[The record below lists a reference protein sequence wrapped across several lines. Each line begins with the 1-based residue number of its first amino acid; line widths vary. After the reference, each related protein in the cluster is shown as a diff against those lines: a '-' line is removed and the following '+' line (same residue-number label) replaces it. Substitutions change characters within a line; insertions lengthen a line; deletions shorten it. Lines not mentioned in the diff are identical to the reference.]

1 MKKSKNVCV
10 AVVSLCLFGTQL
22 FSQEKAQEKKME
34 QLEEIVI
41 SATKFELKKENTG
54 KVIYKISQK
63 DIQRNA
69 GKSVI
74 ELLNNVLGIEIRG
87 VNSNPGEPRS
97 TYIRGG
103 RSRQALVLIDGIP
116 LSDPTGIE
124 QSYDLRL
131 ISLNQIESIEILKGA
146 SSTLY
151 GSGAGTGVI
160 NIILKKA
167 TENRVSGV
175 YEVSLGTNATSKNST
190 SSLNDKNQNI
200 SINGTLDKL
209 KYNAF
214 FNITGNSGFSS
225 AKSTLTIPFEEDTYS
240 SNNGF
245 LKLGYEFNT
254 QLRMDAFL
262 NYDEFDYTFDAGAFN
277 DSDVNLGNQE
287 QFRIGIRPRLKYKK
301 GEVFLNAS
309 INSLDRSFESFNSF
323 SGGTNVFIY
332 KGTSVNLDFVNKYEF
347 TKNFQLITGI
357 NYQKHE
363 NESISDFGNIDP
375 DLANF
380 NVVDPYVSAVY
391 ITDFGLSINAGSRL
405 NIHSNY
411 GNNFVYDTNLAFGIV
426 KNETINLKLISSYST
441 AFIAPSLYQ
450 LYSDYGATNL
460 APETNRT
467 FEFGFDSK
475 LGKQW
480 ALSAVYY
487 NRLEENKVIFL
498 NLPTPPYGMYAN
510 ALETIDVSGIEAD
523 VTFTISEE
531 LITTVGYA
539 FVDKTSDID
548 YIPKNKLTAS
558 FVVNPIKNLAISTM
572 FKNVGKR
579 SFFDAFGSFG
589 EAGKDVILP
598 SYSLLDMNI
607 NYKVLESKVLFFGSI
622 TNLLNEEYEETIGFN
637 TRGRNFKMGIR
648 IQF

>member
-167 TENRVSGV
+167 SENNVSGV

-262 NYDEFDYTFDAGAFN
+262 NYDEFDYTFDAGAYN

-579 SFFDAFGSFG
+579 SLFDAFGSFG

-598 SYSLLDMNI
+598 SYSLLDMNV
-607 NYKVLESKVLFFGSI
+607 NYKVLEGKVLFFGSI

>member
-1 MKKSKNVCV
+1 MNKQCVIIGALALCLLSTDVLSQEKKSK
-10 AVVSLCLFGTQL
+10 
-22 FSQEKAQEKKME
+22 EKTEN
-34 QLEEIVI
+34 LEEIVI

-74 ELLNNVLGIEIRG
+74 ELLNNVLGVEIRG

-103 RSRQALVLIDGIP
+103 RSRQALVLIDGVP

-131 ISLNQIESIEILKGA
+131 LSLNQIESIEVLKGA

-167 TENRVSGV
+167 SENTVSGV
-175 YEVSLGTNATSKNST
+175 YEVSLGTNSTSKNST

-200 SINGTLDKL
+200 SINGTLDKF

-214 FNITGNSGFSS
+214 FNITGTSGFSS

-254 QLRMDAFL
+254 QFRIETFL
-262 NYDEFDYTFDAGAFN
+262 NFDAFDYTFDAGAFN
-277 DSDVNLGNQE
+277 DSEINLGNQE

-323 SGGTNVFIY
+323 SGGTNVFVY
-332 KGTSVNLDFVNKYEF
+332 KGTSVNLDLVNKYEF

-391 ITDFGLSINAGSRL
+391 ITDFGLSINAGGRL

-426 KNETINLKLISSYST
+426 KKEEINLKLISSYST

-450 LYSDYGATNL
+450 LFSDYGSTNL

-467 FEFGFDSK
+467 FEFGFESK
-475 LGKQW
+475 LGQQW
-480 ALSAVYY
+480 GLSAVYY
-487 NRLEENKVIFL
+487 NRVEENKVIFL
-498 NLPTPPYGMYAN
+498 NLPTPPYGIYAN

-523 VTFTISEE
+523 VTFTISRE
-531 LITTVGYA
+531 LTTTVGYA

-558 FVVNPIKNLAISTM
+558 FVANPIKNLAISTM
-572 FKNVGKR
+572 FKNVGER
-579 SFFDAFGSFG
+579 SLFDAFGSFG

-598 SYSLLDMNI
+598 SYSLLDMNV
-607 NYKVLESKVLFFGSI
+607 NYKVLEGKVLLFGSI
-622 TNLLNEEYEETIGFN
+622 TNLLNEDYEETIGFN

>member
-167 TENRVSGV
+167 SENNVSGV

-190 SSLNDKNQNI
+190 SNLNDKNQNI

-214 FNITGNSGFSS
+214 FNITGKSGFSS

-262 NYDEFDYTFDAGAFN
+262 NYDEFDYTFDAGAYN

-498 NLPTPPYGMYAN
+498 NLPTPPYGMYSN

>member
-1 MKKSKNVCV
+1 MNKQCV
-10 AVVSLCLFGTQL
+10 IIGALALCLLSTNIL
-22 FSQEKAQEKKME
+22 SQEKTTQEKKVE

-74 ELLNNVLGIEIRG
+74 ELLSNVLGVEIRG

-103 RSRQALVLIDGIP
+103 RSRQALVLIDGVP

-131 ISLNQIESIEILKGA
+131 LSLNQIESIEVLKGA

-167 TENRVSGV
+167 SENTVSGV
-175 YEVSLGTNATSKNST
+175 YEVSLGTNSTSKNST

-200 SINGTLDKL
+200 SINGTLDKF

-214 FNITGNSGFSS
+214 FNITGTSGFSS
-225 AKSTLTIPFEEDTYS
+225 AKSTLTIPFEEDTYT

-254 QLRMDAFL
+254 QFRIETFL
-262 NYDEFDYTFDAGAFN
+262 NFDTFDYTFDAGAFN
-277 DSDVNLGNQE
+277 DSDINLGNQE
-287 QFRIGIRPRLKYKK
+287 QFRIGIRPQLKYKK

-323 SGGTNVFIY
+323 SGGTNVFVY
-332 KGTSVNLDFVNKYEF
+332 KGTSVNLDLVNKYEF

-391 ITDFGLSINAGSRL
+391 ITDFGLSINAGGRL

-426 KNETINLKLISSYST
+426 KKEEINLKLISSYST

-450 LYSDYGATNL
+450 LFSDYGSTNL

-467 FEFGFDSK
+467 FEFGFESK
-475 LGKQW
+475 LGQQW
-480 ALSAVYY
+480 GLSAVYY
-487 NRLEENKVIFL
+487 NRVEENKVIFL
-498 NLPTPPYGMYAN
+498 NLPTPPYGIYAN

-523 VTFTISEE
+523 VTFTISKE
-531 LITTVGYA
+531 LTTTVGYA

-558 FVVNPIKNLAISTM
+558 FVANPIKNLAISTM
-572 FKNVGKR
+572 FKNVGER
-579 SFFDAFGSFG
+579 SLFDAFGSFG

-598 SYSLLDMNI
+598 SYSLLDMNV
-607 NYKVLESKVLFFGSI
+607 NYKVLEGKVLLFGSI
-622 TNLLNEEYEETIGFN
+622 TNLLNEDYEETIGFN

>member
-1 MKKSKNVCV
+1 MNKQCV
-10 AVVSLCLFGTQL
+10 IIGAVALCLLRTNI
-22 FSQEKAQEKKME
+22 FSQEKKTQEKKAE

-74 ELLNNVLGIEIRG
+74 ELLNNVLGVEIRG

-103 RSRQALVLIDGIP
+103 RSRQALVLIDGVP

-124 QSYDLRL
+124 QSFDLRL
-131 ISLNQIESIEILKGA
+131 LSLNQIESIEVLKGA

-167 TENRVSGV
+167 SKNTVSGV
-175 YEVSLGTNATSKNST
+175 YEVSLGTNSTSKNST

-200 SINGTLDKL
+200 SINGTLDKF

-214 FNITGNSGFSS
+214 FNITGTSGFSS
-225 AKSTLTIPFEEDTYS
+225 AKSTLTIPFEEDTYT

-254 QLRMDAFL
+254 RFRIETFL
-262 NYDEFDYTFDAGAFN
+262 NFDAFDYTFDAGAFN
-277 DSDVNLGNQE
+277 DSDINLGNQE
-287 QFRIGIRPRLKYKK
+287 QFRIGIRPQLKYKK

-309 INSLDRSFESFNSF
+309 INSSDRSFESFNSF
-323 SGGTNVFIY
+323 SGGTNVFVY
-332 KGTSVNLDFVNKYEF
+332 KGTSVNLDLVNKYEF

-375 DLANF
+375 GLANF

-391 ITDFGLSINAGSRL
+391 ITDFGLSINAGGRL

-450 LYSDYGATNL
+450 LFSDYGSTNL

-467 FEFGFDSK
+467 FEFGFESK
-475 LGKQW
+475 LGQQW
-480 ALSAVYY
+480 GLSAVYY
-487 NRLEENKVIFL
+487 NRVEENKVIFL
-498 NLPTPPYGMYAN
+498 NLPTPPYGIYAN

-523 VTFTISEE
+523 VTFTISKE
-531 LITTVGYA
+531 LTTTVGYA

-558 FVVNPIKNLAISTM
+558 FVANLVKN
-572 FKNVGKR
+572 
-579 SFFDAFGSFG
+579 
-589 EAGKDVILP
+589 
-598 SYSLLDMNI
+598 
-607 NYKVLESKVLFFGSI
+607 
-622 TNLLNEEYEETIGFN
+622 
-637 TRGRNFKMGIR
+637 
-648 IQF
+648 

>member
-1 MKKSKNVCV
+1 MIKQCVIIGAVALCLLSTDVLSQEKKSK
-10 AVVSLCLFGTQL
+10 
-22 FSQEKAQEKKME
+22 EKTEN
-34 QLEEIVI
+34 LEEIVI

-74 ELLNNVLGIEIRG
+74 ELLNNVLGVEIRG

-103 RSRQALVLIDGIP
+103 RSRQALVLIDGVP

-131 ISLNQIESIEILKGA
+131 LSLNQIESIEVLKGA

-167 TENRVSGV
+167 SENTVSGV
-175 YEVSLGTNATSKNST
+175 YEVSLGTNSTSKNST

-200 SINGTLDKL
+200 SINGALDKF

-214 FNITGNSGFSS
+214 FNITGTSGFSS

-254 QLRMDAFL
+254 QFRIETFL
-262 NYDEFDYTFDAGAFN
+262 NFDAFDYTFDAGAFN
-277 DSDVNLGNQE
+277 DSDINLGNQE
-287 QFRIGIRPRLKYKK
+287 QFRIGIRPQLKYKK

-323 SGGTNVFIY
+323 SGGTNVFVY
-332 KGTSVNLDFVNKYEF
+332 KGTSVILDLVNKYEF

-391 ITDFGLSINAGSRL
+391 ITDFGLSINAGGRL

-426 KNETINLKLISSYST
+426 KKETINLKLISSYST

-450 LYSDYGATNL
+450 LFSDYGFTNL

-467 FEFGFDSK
+467 FEFGFESK
-475 LGKQW
+475 LGQQW
-480 ALSAVYY
+480 GLSAVYY
-487 NRLEENKVIFL
+487 NRVEENKVIFL
-498 NLPTPPYGMYAN
+498 NLPTPPYGIYAN

-523 VTFTISEE
+523 VTFTISKE
-531 LITTVGYA
+531 LTTTVGYA

-558 FVVNPIKNLAISTM
+558 FVANPIKNLAISTM
-572 FKNVGKR
+572 FKNVGER
-579 SFFDAFGSFG
+579 SLFDAFGSFG

-598 SYSLLDMNI
+598 SYSLLDMNV
-607 NYKVLESKVLFFGSI
+607 NYKVLEGKVLLFGSI
-622 TNLLNEEYEETIGFN
+622 TNLLNEDYEETIGFN

>member
-1 MKKSKNVCV
+1 MNKQCV
-10 AVVSLCLFGTQL
+10 IIGALALCLLSTNIL
-22 FSQEKAQEKKME
+22 SQEKTTQEKKVE

-74 ELLNNVLGIEIRG
+74 ELLSNVLGVEIRG

-103 RSRQALVLIDGIP
+103 RSRQALVLIDGVP

-131 ISLNQIESIEILKGA
+131 LSLNQIESIEVLKGA

-167 TENRVSGV
+167 SENTVSGV
-175 YEVSLGTNATSKNST
+175 YEVSLGTNSTSKNST

-200 SINGTLDKL
+200 SINGTLDKF

-214 FNITGNSGFSS
+214 FNITGTSGFSS
-225 AKSTLTIPFEEDTYS
+225 AKSTLTIPFEEDTYT

-245 LKLGYEFNT
+245 LKLGYELNT
-254 QLRMDAFL
+254 QFRIETFL
-262 NYDEFDYTFDAGAFN
+262 NFDAFDYTFDAGAFN
-277 DSDVNLGNQE
+277 DSDINLGNQE
-287 QFRIGIRPRLKYKK
+287 QFRIGIRPQLKYKK

-323 SGGTNVFIY
+323 SGGTNVFVY
-332 KGTSVNLDFVNKYEF
+332 KGTSVNLDLVNKYEF

-391 ITDFGLSINAGSRL
+391 ITDFGLSINAGGRL

-426 KNETINLKLISSYST
+426 NNETINLKLISSYST

-450 LYSDYGATNL
+450 LFSDYGSTNL

-467 FEFGFDSK
+467 FEFGFESK
-475 LGKQW
+475 LGQQW
-480 ALSAVYY
+480 GLSAVYY
-487 NRLEENKVIFL
+487 NRVEENKVIFL
-498 NLPTPPYGMYAN
+498 NLPTPPYGIYAN

-523 VTFTISEE
+523 VTFTISKE
-531 LITTVGYA
+531 LTTTVGYA

-558 FVVNPIKNLAISTM
+558 FVANPIKNLAISTM
-572 FKNVGKR
+572 FKNVGER
-579 SFFDAFGSFG
+579 SLFDAFGSFG

-598 SYSLLDMNI
+598 SYSLLDMNV
-607 NYKVLESKVLFFGSI
+607 NYKVLEGKVLLFGSI
-622 TNLLNEEYEETIGFN
+622 TNLLNEDYEETIGFN

>member
-167 TENRVSGV
+167 SENNVSGV

-572 FKNVGKR
+572 FKNVGER
-579 SFFDAFGSFG
+579 SLFDAFGSFG

-598 SYSLLDMNI
+598 SYSLLDMNV
-607 NYKVLESKVLFFGSI
+607 NYKVLEGKVLFFGSI

>member
-1 MKKSKNVCV
+1 MKKSKNVCI

-22 FSQEKAQEKKME
+22 FSQEKTQEKKME

-74 ELLNNVLGIEIRG
+74 ELLNNVLGVEIRG
-87 VNSNPGEPRS
+87 ANSNPGEPRS

-103 RSRQALVLIDGIP
+103 RSRQALVLIDGVP

-131 ISLNQIESIEILKGA
+131 LSLNQIESIEVLKGA

-167 TENRVSGV
+167 SENTVSGV
-175 YEVSLGTNATSKNST
+175 YEVSLGTNSTSKNST
-190 SSLNDKNQNI
+190 SSINDKNQNI
-200 SINGTLDKL
+200 SINGTLDKF

-254 QLRMDAFL
+254 QFRIDAFL
-262 NYDEFDYTFDAGAFN
+262 NYDAFDYTFDAGAFN
-277 DSDVNLGNQE
+277 DSDINLGNQE
-287 QFRIGIRPRLKYKK
+287 QFRIGIKPQLKYKK
-301 GEVFLNAS
+301 GELFLNAS

-323 SGGTNVFIY
+323 SGGTNVFVY
-332 KGTSVNLDFVNKYEF
+332 KGTSVNLDLVNKYEF

-391 ITDFGLSINAGSRL
+391 ITDFGLSINAGGRL

-426 KNETINLKLISSYST
+426 KNETINLKLISSYGT

-450 LYSDYGATNL
+450 LFSDYGATNL
-460 APETNRT
+460 APETNKT

-487 NRLEENKVIFL
+487 NRVEENKVIFL
-498 NLPTPPYGMYAN
+498 NLPTPPYGIYEN

-523 VTFTISEE
+523 VTFTISKE
-531 LITTVGYA
+531 LTTRVGYA

-558 FVVNPIKNLAISTM
+558 LVANPIKNLAISTM
-572 FKNVGKR
+572 FKNVGER
-579 SFFDAFGSFG
+579 SLFDAFGSFG

-598 SYSLLDMNI
+598 SYSVLDMNV
-607 NYKVLESKVLFFGSI
+607 NYKVLEGKVLFFGSI
-622 TNLLNEEYEETIGFN
+622 SNILNEDYEETIGFN

>member
-1 MKKSKNVCV
+1 MNKQCV
-10 AVVSLCLFGTQL
+10 IIGALALCLLSTNVL
-22 FSQEKAQEKKME
+22 SQEKTTQEKKVE

-74 ELLNNVLGIEIRG
+74 ELLNNVLGVEIRG

-103 RSRQALVLIDGIP
+103 RSRQALVLIDGVP

-131 ISLNQIESIEILKGA
+131 LSLNQIESIEVLKGA

-167 TENRVSGV
+167 SENTVSGV
-175 YEVSLGTNATSKNST
+175 YEVSLGTNSTSKNST

-200 SINGTLDKL
+200 SINGTLDKF

-214 FNITGNSGFSS
+214 FNITGTSGFSS

-254 QLRMDAFL
+254 QFRIETFL
-262 NYDEFDYTFDAGAFN
+262 NFDAFDYTFDAGAFN
-277 DSDVNLGNQE
+277 DSEINLGNQE
-287 QFRIGIRPRLKYKK
+287 QFRIGIRPQLKYKK

-323 SGGTNVFIY
+323 SGGTNVFVY
-332 KGTSVNLDFVNKYEF
+332 KGTSVNLDLVNKYEF

-380 NVVDPYVSAVY
+380 NVLDPYVSAVY
-391 ITDFGLSINAGSRL
+391 VTDFGLSINAGGRL

-450 LYSDYGATNL
+450 LFSDYGSTNL

-467 FEFGFDSK
+467 FEFGFESK
-475 LGKQW
+475 LGQQW
-480 ALSAVYY
+480 GLSAVYY
-487 NRLEENKVIFL
+487 NRVEENKVIFL
-498 NLPTPPYGMYAN
+498 NLPTPPYGIYAN

-523 VTFTISEE
+523 VTFTISKE
-531 LITTVGYA
+531 LTTTVGYA

-558 FVVNPIKNLAISTM
+558 FVANPIKNLAISTM
-572 FKNVGKR
+572 FKNVGER
-579 SFFDAFGSFG
+579 SLFDAFGSFG

-598 SYSLLDMNI
+598 SYSVLDMNV
-607 NYKVLESKVLFFGSI
+607 NYKVLEGKVLFFGSI
-622 TNLLNEEYEETIGFN
+622 TNLLNEDYEETIGFN

>member
-1 MKKSKNVCV
+1 MNKQCV
-10 AVVSLCLFGTQL
+10 IIGALALCLLSTNVL
-22 FSQEKAQEKKME
+22 SQEKTTQEKKVE

-74 ELLNNVLGIEIRG
+74 ELLSNVLGVEIRG

-103 RSRQALVLIDGIP
+103 RSRQALVLIDGVP

-131 ISLNQIESIEILKGA
+131 LSLNQIESIEVLKGA

-167 TENRVSGV
+167 SENTVSGV
-175 YEVSLGTNATSKNST
+175 YEVSLGTNSTSKNST

-200 SINGTLDKL
+200 SINGTLDKF

-214 FNITGNSGFSS
+214 FNITGTSGFSS

-254 QLRMDAFL
+254 QFRIETFL
-262 NYDEFDYTFDAGAFN
+262 NFDTFDYTFDAGAFN

-287 QFRIGIRPRLKYKK
+287 QFRIGIRPQLKYKK

-323 SGGTNVFIY
+323 SGGTNVFVY
-332 KGTSVNLDFVNKYEF
+332 KGTSVNLDLVNKYEF

-391 ITDFGLSINAGSRL
+391 ITDFGLSINAGGRL

-426 KNETINLKLISSYST
+426 KKEEINLKLISSYST

-450 LYSDYGATNL
+450 LFSDYGSTNL

-467 FEFGFDSK
+467 FEFGFESK
-475 LGKQW
+475 LGQQW
-480 ALSAVYY
+480 GLSAVYY
-487 NRLEENKVIFL
+487 NRVEENKVIFL
-498 NLPTPPYGMYAN
+498 NLPTPPYGIYAN

-523 VTFTISEE
+523 VTFTISKE
-531 LITTVGYA
+531 LTTTVGYA

-558 FVVNPIKNLAISTM
+558 FVANPIKNLAISTM
-572 FKNVGKR
+572 FKNVGER
-579 SFFDAFGSFG
+579 SLFDAFGSFG

-598 SYSLLDMNI
+598 SYSLLDMNV
-607 NYKVLESKVLFFGSI
+607 NYKVLEGKVLLFGSI
-622 TNLLNEEYEETIGFN
+622 TNLLNEDYEETIGFN

>member
-1 MKKSKNVCV
+1 MLPNLDVCV

-167 TENRVSGV
+167 SENNVSGV

-254 QLRMDAFL
+254 QFRMDAFL
-262 NYDEFDYTFDAGAFN
+262 NYDAFDYTFDAGAFN

-558 FVVNPIKNLAISTM
+558 FEVNPIKNLAISTM

-579 SFFDAFGSFG
+579 SLFDAYGSFG

-598 SYSLLDMNI
+598 SYSLLDMNV
-607 NYKVLESKVLFFGSI
+607 NYKVLEGKVLFFGSI

>member
-103 RSRQALVLIDGIP
+103 RSRQALVLVDGIP

-167 TENRVSGV
+167 SENTVSGV

-579 SFFDAFGSFG
+579 SLFDAFGSFG

-598 SYSLLDMNI
+598 SYSLLDMNV
-607 NYKVLESKVLFFGSI
+607 NYKVLEGKVLFFGSI

>member
-87 VNSNPGEPRS
+87 VNYNPGEPRS

-167 TENRVSGV
+167 SENNVSGV

-579 SFFDAFGSFG
+579 SLFDAFGSFG

-598 SYSLLDMNI
+598 SYSLLDMNV
-607 NYKVLESKVLFFGSI
+607 NYKVLEGKVLFFGSI

>member
-1 MKKSKNVCV
+1 MNKQCV
-10 AVVSLCLFGTQL
+10 IIGALALCLLSTNVL
-22 FSQEKAQEKKME
+22 SQEKTTQEKKVE

-74 ELLNNVLGIEIRG
+74 ELLSNVLGVEIRG

-103 RSRQALVLIDGIP
+103 RSRQALVLIDGVP

-131 ISLNQIESIEILKGA
+131 LSLNQIESIEVLKGA

-167 TENRVSGV
+167 SENTVSGV
-175 YEVSLGTNATSKNST
+175 YEVSLGTNSTSKNST

-200 SINGTLDKL
+200 SINGTLDKF
-209 KYNAF
+209 KYNTF
-214 FNITGNSGFSS
+214 FNITGTSGFSS
-225 AKSTLTIPFEEDTYS
+225 AKSTLTIPFEEDTYT

-254 QLRMDAFL
+254 QFRIETFL
-262 NYDEFDYTFDAGAFN
+262 NFDTFDYTFDAGAFN
-277 DSDVNLGNQE
+277 DSDINLGNQE
-287 QFRIGIRPRLKYKK
+287 QFRIGIRPQLKYKK

-323 SGGTNVFIY
+323 SGGTNVFVY
-332 KGTSVNLDFVNKYEF
+332 KGTSVNLDLVNKYEF

-357 NYQKHE
+357 NYQKYE

-391 ITDFGLSINAGSRL
+391 ITDFGLSINAGGRL

-426 KNETINLKLISSYST
+426 KKEEINLKLISSYST

-450 LYSDYGATNL
+450 LFSDYGSTNL

-467 FEFGFDSK
+467 FEFGFESK
-475 LGKQW
+475 LGQQW
-480 ALSAVYY
+480 GLSAVYY
-487 NRLEENKVIFL
+487 NRVEENKVIFL
-498 NLPTPPYGMYAN
+498 NLPTPPYGIYAN

-523 VTFTISEE
+523 VTFTISKE
-531 LITTVGYA
+531 LTTTVGYA

-558 FVVNPIKNLAISTM
+558 FVANPIKNLAISTM
-572 FKNVGKR
+572 FKNVGER
-579 SFFDAFGSFG
+579 SLFDAFGSFG

-598 SYSLLDMNI
+598 SYSLLDMNV
-607 NYKVLESKVLFFGSI
+607 NYKVLEGKVLLFGSI
-622 TNLLNEEYEETIGFN
+622 TNLLNEDYEETIGFN

>member
-167 TENRVSGV
+167 SENNVSGV

-262 NYDEFDYTFDAGAFN
+262 NYDEFDYTFDAGAYN

-301 GEVFLNAS
+301 GEVFLNVS

-558 FVVNPIKNLAISTM
+558 FEVNPIKNLAISTM

-579 SFFDAFGSFG
+579 SLFDAYGSFG
-589 EAGKDVILP
+589 EAGKDVVLP
-598 SYSLLDMNI
+598 SYSLLDMNV
-607 NYKVLESKVLFFGSI
+607 NYKVLEGKVLFFGSI

>member
-1 MKKSKNVCV
+1 MKNSKNVCV

-167 TENRVSGV
+167 SENNVSGV

-579 SFFDAFGSFG
+579 SLFDAFGSFG

-598 SYSLLDMNI
+598 SYSLLDMNV
-607 NYKVLESKVLFFGSI
+607 NYKVLEGKVLFFGSI

>member
-167 TENRVSGV
+167 SENNVSGV

-363 NESISDFGNIDP
+363 NESISDFGNIDL

-579 SFFDAFGSFG
+579 SLFDAFGSFG

-598 SYSLLDMNI
+598 SYSLLDMNV
-607 NYKVLESKVLFFGSI
+607 NYKVLEGKVLFFGSI

>member
-167 TENRVSGV
+167 SENNVSGV

-579 SFFDAFGSFG
+579 SLFDAFGSFG

-598 SYSLLDMNI
+598 SYSLLDMNV
-607 NYKVLESKVLFFGSI
+607 NYKVLEGKVLFFGSI

>member
-167 TENRVSGV
+167 SENSVSGV

-190 SSLNDKNQNI
+190 SNLNDKNQNI

-214 FNITGNSGFSS
+214 FNITGKSGFSS

-262 NYDEFDYTFDAGAFN
+262 NYDEFDYTFDAGAYN

-391 ITDFGLSINAGSRL
+391 ISDFGLSINTGGRL
-405 NIHSNY
+405 NINSNY

-450 LYSDYGATNL
+450 LFSDYGATNL

-498 NLPTPPYGMYAN
+498 NLPTPPYGMYSN

-579 SFFDAFGSFG
+579 SLFDSFGSFG

-598 SYSLLDMNI
+598 SYSLLDMNV
-607 NYKVLESKVLFFGSI
+607 NYKVLEGKVLFFGSI

>member
-167 TENRVSGV
+167 SENNVSGV

-391 ITDFGLSINAGSRL
+391 ITDFGLSINTGSRL

-487 NRLEENKVIFL
+487 NRLEENKVIFQ

-579 SFFDAFGSFG
+579 SLFDAFGSFG

-598 SYSLLDMNI
+598 SYSLLDMNV
-607 NYKVLESKVLFFGSI
+607 NYKVLEGKVLFFGSI

>member
-1 MKKSKNVCV
+1 MNKQCV
-10 AVVSLCLFGTQL
+10 IIGALALCLLSTNVL
-22 FSQEKAQEKKME
+22 SQEKTTQEKKAE

-74 ELLNNVLGIEIRG
+74 ELLSNVLGVEIRG

-103 RSRQALVLIDGIP
+103 RSRQALVLIDGVP

-131 ISLNQIESIEILKGA
+131 LSLNQIESIEVLKGA

-167 TENRVSGV
+167 SENTVSGV
-175 YEVSLGTNATSKNST
+175 YEVSLGTNSTSKNST

-200 SINGTLDKL
+200 SINGTLDKF

-214 FNITGNSGFSS
+214 FNITGTSGFSS

-254 QLRMDAFL
+254 QFRIETFL
-262 NYDEFDYTFDAGAFN
+262 NFDAFDYTFDAGAFN
-277 DSDVNLGNQE
+277 DSDINLGNQE
-287 QFRIGIRPRLKYKK
+287 QFRIGIRPQLKYKK

-323 SGGTNVFIY
+323 SGGTNVFVY
-332 KGTSVNLDFVNKYEF
+332 KGTSVNLDLVNKYEF

-357 NYQKHE
+357 NYQKYE

-391 ITDFGLSINAGSRL
+391 ITDFGLSINAGGRL

-426 KNETINLKLISSYST
+426 KKEEINLKLISSYST

-450 LYSDYGATNL
+450 LFSDYGSTNL

-467 FEFGFDSK
+467 FEFGFESK
-475 LGKQW
+475 LGQQW
-480 ALSAVYY
+480 GLSAVYY
-487 NRLEENKVIFL
+487 NRVEENKVIFL
-498 NLPTPPYGMYAN
+498 NLPTPPYGIYAN

-523 VTFTISEE
+523 VTFTISKE
-531 LITTVGYA
+531 LTTTVGYA

-558 FVVNPIKNLAISTM
+558 FVANPIKNLAISTM
-572 FKNVGKR
+572 FKNVGER
-579 SFFDAFGSFG
+579 SLFDAFGSFG

-598 SYSLLDMNI
+598 SYSLLDMNV
-607 NYKVLESKVLFFGSI
+607 NYKVLEGKVLLFGSI
-622 TNLLNEEYEETIGFN
+622 TNLLNEDYEETIGFN

>member
-1 MKKSKNVCV
+1 MNKQCV
-10 AVVSLCLFGTQL
+10 IIGALALCLSSTNIL
-22 FSQEKAQEKKME
+22 SQEKTTQEKKAE

-74 ELLNNVLGIEIRG
+74 ELLSNVLGVEIRG

-103 RSRQALVLIDGIP
+103 RSRQALVLIDGVP

-131 ISLNQIESIEILKGA
+131 LSLNQIESIEVLKGA

-167 TENRVSGV
+167 SENTVSGV
-175 YEVSLGTNATSKNST
+175 YEVSLGTNSTSKNST

-200 SINGTLDKL
+200 SINGTLDKF

-214 FNITGNSGFSS
+214 FNITGTSGFSS

-254 QLRMDAFL
+254 QFRIETFL
-262 NYDEFDYTFDAGAFN
+262 NFDAFDYTFDAGAFN
-277 DSDVNLGNQE
+277 DSEINLGNQE
-287 QFRIGIRPRLKYKK
+287 QFRIGIRPQLKYKK

-323 SGGTNVFIY
+323 SGGTNVFVY
-332 KGTSVNLDFVNKYEF
+332 KGTSVNLDLVNKYEF

-380 NVVDPYVSAVY
+380 NVLDPYVSAVY
-391 ITDFGLSINAGSRL
+391 ITDFGLSINAGGRL

-450 LYSDYGATNL
+450 LFSDYGSTNL

-467 FEFGFDSK
+467 FEFGFESK
-475 LGKQW
+475 LGQQW
-480 ALSAVYY
+480 GLSAVYY
-487 NRLEENKVIFL
+487 NRVEENKVIFL
-498 NLPTPPYGMYAN
+498 NLPTPPYGIYAN

-523 VTFTISEE
+523 VTFTISKE
-531 LITTVGYA
+531 LTTTVGYA

-558 FVVNPIKNLAISTM
+558 FVANPIKNLAISTM
-572 FKNVGKR
+572 FKNVGER
-579 SFFDAFGSFG
+579 SLFDAFGSFG

-598 SYSLLDMNI
+598 SYSVLDMNV
-607 NYKVLESKVLFFGSI
+607 NYKVLEGKVLFFGSI
-622 TNLLNEEYEETIGFN
+622 TNLLNEDYEETIGFN

>member
-167 TENRVSGV
+167 SENNVSGV

-487 NRLEENKVIFL
+487 NRLEENKVIFQ

-579 SFFDAFGSFG
+579 SLFDAFGSFG

-598 SYSLLDMNI
+598 SYSLLDMNV
-607 NYKVLESKVLFFGSI
+607 NYKVLEGKVLFFGSI

>member
-1 MKKSKNVCV
+1 MNKQCV
-10 AVVSLCLFGTQL
+10 IIGALALCLLSTNVL
-22 FSQEKAQEKKME
+22 SQEKTTQEKKVE

-74 ELLNNVLGIEIRG
+74 ELLSNVLGVEIRG

-103 RSRQALVLIDGIP
+103 RSRQALVLIDGVP

-131 ISLNQIESIEILKGA
+131 LSLNQIESIEVLKGA

-167 TENRVSGV
+167 SENTVSGV
-175 YEVSLGTNATSKNST
+175 YEVSLGTNSTSKNST

-200 SINGTLDKL
+200 SINGTLDKF

-214 FNITGNSGFSS
+214 FNITGTSGFSS

-254 QLRMDAFL
+254 QFRIETFL
-262 NYDEFDYTFDAGAFN
+262 NFDAFDYTFDAGAFN
-277 DSDVNLGNQE
+277 DSDINLGNQE
-287 QFRIGIRPRLKYKK
+287 QFRIGIRPQLKYKK

-323 SGGTNVFIY
+323 SGGTNVFVY
-332 KGTSVNLDFVNKYEF
+332 KGTSVNLDLVNKYEF

-380 NVVDPYVSAVY
+380 NVLDPYVSAVY
-391 ITDFGLSINAGSRL
+391 ITDFGLSINAGGRL

-450 LYSDYGATNL
+450 LFSDYGSTNL

-467 FEFGFDSK
+467 FEFGFESK
-475 LGKQW
+475 LGQQW
-480 ALSAVYY
+480 GLSAVYY
-487 NRLEENKVIFL
+487 NRVEENKVIFL
-498 NLPTPPYGMYAN
+498 NLPTPPYGIYAN

-523 VTFTISEE
+523 VTFTISKE
-531 LITTVGYA
+531 LTTTVGYA

-579 SFFDAFGSFG
+579 SLFDAFGSFG

-622 TNLLNEEYEETIGFN
+622 TNLLNEDYEETIGFN

>member
-1 MKKSKNVCV
+1 MNKQCV
-10 AVVSLCLFGTQL
+10 IIGAMALCLLSTDVL
-22 FSQEKAQEKKME
+22 SQEKKTQEKKAE

-74 ELLNNVLGIEIRG
+74 ELLNNVLGVEIRG
-87 VNSNPGEPRS
+87 ANSNPGEPRS

-103 RSRQALVLIDGIP
+103 RSRQALVLIDGVP
-116 LSDPTGIE
+116 LADPTGIE

-131 ISLNQIESIEILKGA
+131 LSLNQIESIEVLKGA

-151 GSGAGTGVI
+151 GSGAGSGVI

-167 TENRVSGV
+167 SKNTVSGV
-175 YEVSLGTNATSKNST
+175 YEVSLGTNSTSKKSN

-200 SINGTLDKL
+200 SINGTLDKF

-214 FNITGNSGFSS
+214 FNITGTSGFSS
-225 AKSTLTIPFEEDTYS
+225 AKSTLTIPFEEDTYT

-254 QLRMDAFL
+254 QFRIETFL
-262 NYDEFDYTFDAGAFN
+262 NFDAFDYTFDAGAFN
-277 DSDVNLGNQE
+277 DSDINLGNQE
-287 QFRIGIRPRLKYKK
+287 QFRIGIRPQLKYKK
-301 GEVFLNAS
+301 GKVFLNAS

-323 SGGTNVFIY
+323 SGGTNVFVY
-332 KGTSVNLDFVNKYEF
+332 KGTSVNLDLVNKYEF

-380 NVVDPYVSAVY
+380 NVLDPYVSAVY
-391 ITDFGLSINAGSRL
+391 VTDFGLSINAGGRL

-450 LYSDYGATNL
+450 LFSDYGSTNL

-467 FEFGFDSK
+467 FEFGFESK
-475 LGKQW
+475 LGQQW
-480 ALSAVYY
+480 GLSAVYY
-487 NRLEENKVIFL
+487 NRVEENKVIFL
-498 NLPTPPYGMYAN
+498 NLPTPPYGIYAN

-523 VTFTISEE
+523 VTFTISRE
-531 LITTVGYA
+531 LTTTFGYA

-558 FVVNPIKNLAISTM
+558 FVANPIKNLAISTM
-572 FKNVGKR
+572 FKNVGER

-598 SYSLLDMNI
+598 SYSVLDMNV
-607 NYKVLESKVLFFGSI
+607 NYKVLEGKVLFFGSI
-622 TNLLNEEYEETIGFN
+622 TNLLNEDYEETIGFN
-637 TRGRNFKMGIR
+637 TRGGNFKMGIR

>member
-167 TENRVSGV
+167 SENNVSGV

-190 SSLNDKNQNI
+190 SNLNDKNQNI

-450 LYSDYGATNL
+450 LFSDYGATNL

-579 SFFDAFGSFG
+579 SLFDAFGSFG

-598 SYSLLDMNI
+598 SYSLLDMNV
-607 NYKVLESKVLFFGSI
+607 NYMVLEGKVLFFGSI

>member
-1 MKKSKNVCV
+1 MNKQCV
-10 AVVSLCLFGTQL
+10 IIGALALCLLSTNVL
-22 FSQEKAQEKKME
+22 SQEKTTQEKKVE

-74 ELLNNVLGIEIRG
+74 ELLSNVLGVEIRG

-103 RSRQALVLIDGIP
+103 RSRQALVLIDGVP

-131 ISLNQIESIEILKGA
+131 LSLNQIESIEVLKGA

-167 TENRVSGV
+167 SENTVSGV
-175 YEVSLGTNATSKNST
+175 YEVSLGTNSTSKNST

-200 SINGTLDKL
+200 SINGTLDKF

-214 FNITGNSGFSS
+214 FNITGTSGFSS
-225 AKSTLTIPFEEDTYS
+225 AKSTLTIPFEEDTYT

-254 QLRMDAFL
+254 QFRIETFL
-262 NYDEFDYTFDAGAFN
+262 NFDTFDYTFDAGAFN
-277 DSDVNLGNQE
+277 DSEINLGNQE
-287 QFRIGIRPRLKYKK
+287 QFRIGIRPQLKYKK

-323 SGGTNVFIY
+323 SGGTNVFVY
-332 KGTSVNLDFVNKYEF
+332 KGTSVNLDLVNKYEF

-391 ITDFGLSINAGSRL
+391 ITDFGLSINAGGRL

-426 KNETINLKLISSYST
+426 KKEEINLKLISSYST

-450 LYSDYGATNL
+450 LFSDYGSTNL

-467 FEFGFDSK
+467 FEFGFESK
-475 LGKQW
+475 LGQQW
-480 ALSAVYY
+480 GLSAVYY
-487 NRLEENKVIFL
+487 NRVEENKVIFL
-498 NLPTPPYGMYAN
+498 NLPTPPYGIYAN

-523 VTFTISEE
+523 VTFTISKE
-531 LITTVGYA
+531 LTTTVGYA

-558 FVVNPIKNLAISTM
+558 FVANPIKNLAISTM
-572 FKNVGKR
+572 FKNVGER
-579 SFFDAFGSFG
+579 SLFDAFGSFG

-598 SYSLLDMNI
+598 SYSLLDMNV
-607 NYKVLESKVLFFGSI
+607 NYKVLEGKVLLFGSI
-622 TNLLNEEYEETIGFN
+622 TNLLNEDYEETIGFN

>member
-1 MKKSKNVCV
+1 MNKQCV
-10 AVVSLCLFGTQL
+10 IIGALALCLSSTNIL
-22 FSQEKAQEKKME
+22 SQEKTTQEKKAE

-74 ELLNNVLGIEIRG
+74 ELLNNVLGVEIRG

-103 RSRQALVLIDGIP
+103 RSRQALVLIDGVP

-131 ISLNQIESIEILKGA
+131 LSLNQIESIEVLKGA

-167 TENRVSGV
+167 SENTVSGV
-175 YEVSLGTNATSKNST
+175 YEVSLGTNSTSKNST

-200 SINGTLDKL
+200 SINGTLDKF

-214 FNITGNSGFSS
+214 FNITGTSGFSS
-225 AKSTLTIPFEEDTYS
+225 AKSTLTIPFEEDTYT

-254 QLRMDAFL
+254 QFRIETFL
-262 NYDEFDYTFDAGAFN
+262 NFDTFDYTFDAGAFN
-277 DSDVNLGNQE
+277 DSEINLGNQE
-287 QFRIGIRPRLKYKK
+287 QFRIGIRPQLKYKK

-323 SGGTNVFIY
+323 SGGTNVFVY
-332 KGTSVNLDFVNKYEF
+332 KGTSVNLDLVNKYEF

-391 ITDFGLSINAGSRL
+391 ITDFGLSINAGGRL

-426 KNETINLKLISSYST
+426 NNETINLKLISSYST

-450 LYSDYGATNL
+450 LFSDYGSTNL

-467 FEFGFDSK
+467 FEFGFESK
-475 LGKQW
+475 LGQQW
-480 ALSAVYY
+480 GLSAVYY
-487 NRLEENKVIFL
+487 NRVEENKVIFL
-498 NLPTPPYGMYAN
+498 NLPTPPYGIYAN

-523 VTFTISEE
+523 VTFTISKE
-531 LITTVGYA
+531 LTTTVGYA

-558 FVVNPIKNLAISTM
+558 FVANPIKNLAISTM
-572 FKNVGKR
+572 FKNVGER
-579 SFFDAFGSFG
+579 SLFDAFGSFG

-598 SYSLLDMNI
+598 SYSLLDMNV
-607 NYKVLESKVLFFGSI
+607 NYKVLEGKVLLFGSI
-622 TNLLNEEYEETIGFN
+622 TNLLNEDYEETIGFN

>member
-167 TENRVSGV
+167 SENNVSGV

-262 NYDEFDYTFDAGAFN
+262 NYDEFDYTFDAGAYN

-450 LYSDYGATNL
+450 LFSDYGATNL

-579 SFFDAFGSFG
+579 SLFDAFGSFG

-598 SYSLLDMNI
+598 SYSLLDMNV
-607 NYKVLESKVLFFGSI
+607 NYKVLEGKVLFFGSI

>member
-151 GSGAGTGVI
+151 GSGAGTCVI

-167 TENRVSGV
+167 SENNVSGV

-262 NYDEFDYTFDAGAFN
+262 NYDEFDYTFDAGAYN

-391 ITDFGLSINAGSRL
+391 ITDFGLSINTGGRL

-450 LYSDYGATNL
+450 LFSDYGATNL

-498 NLPTPPYGMYAN
+498 NLPTPPYGMYSN

-579 SFFDAFGSFG
+579 SLFDAFGSFG

>member
-1 MKKSKNVCV
+1 MKKSKHVCV

-22 FSQEKAQEKKME
+22 FSQEKTQEKKME

-74 ELLNNVLGIEIRG
+74 ELLNNVLGVEIRG

-103 RSRQALVLIDGIP
+103 RSRQALVLVDGIP

-131 ISLNQIESIEILKGA
+131 LSLNQIESIEVLKGA

-167 TENRVSGV
+167 SENSVSGV
-175 YEVSLGTNATSKNST
+175 YEVSLGSNATSKNST

-450 LYSDYGATNL
+450 LFSDYGATNL

-487 NRLEENKVIFL
+487 NRLEENKVIFQ

-558 FVVNPIKNLAISTM
+558 FEVNPIKNLAISTM

-579 SFFDAFGSFG
+579 SLFDAFGSFG

-598 SYSLLDMNI
+598 SYSLLDMNV
-607 NYKVLESKVLFFGSI
+607 NYKVLEGKVLFFGSI

>member
-1 MKKSKNVCV
+1 MIKQCV
-10 AVVSLCLFGTQL
+10 IIGGVALCLLSTNVL
-22 FSQEKAQEKKME
+22 SQEKKTQEKKTE
-34 QLEEIVI
+34 QLKEIVI

-74 ELLNNVLGIEIRG
+74 ELLNNVLGVEIRG

-103 RSRQALVLIDGIP
+103 RSRQALVLIDGVP

-131 ISLNQIESIEILKGA
+131 LSLNQIESIEVLKGA

-151 GSGAGTGVI
+151 GLGAGTGVI

-167 TENRVSGV
+167 SENTVSGV
-175 YEVSLGTNATSKNST
+175 YEVSLGTNSTSKNST

-200 SINGTLDKL
+200 SINGALDKF

-214 FNITGNSGFSS
+214 FNITGTSGFSS
-225 AKSTLTIPFEEDTYS
+225 AKSTLTIPFEEDTYT

-254 QLRMDAFL
+254 QFRIETFL
-262 NYDEFDYTFDAGAFN
+262 NFDAFDYTFDAGAFN
-277 DSDVNLGNQE
+277 DSDINLGNQE
-287 QFRIGIRPRLKYKK
+287 QFRIGIRPQLKYKK

-323 SGGTNVFIY
+323 SGGTNVFVY
-332 KGTSVNLDFVNKYEF
+332 KGTSVILDLVNKYEF

-391 ITDFGLSINAGSRL
+391 ITDFGLSINAGGRL

-426 KNETINLKLISSYST
+426 KKEEINLKLISSYST

-450 LYSDYGATNL
+450 LFSDYGFTNL

-467 FEFGFDSK
+467 FEFGFESK
-475 LGKQW
+475 LGQQW
-480 ALSAVYY
+480 GLSAVYY
-487 NRLEENKVIFL
+487 DRVEENKVIFL
-498 NLPTPPYGMYAN
+498 NLPTPPYGIYAN
-510 ALETIDVSGIEAD
+510 ALGTIDVSGIEAD
-523 VTFTISEE
+523 VTFTISKE
-531 LITTVGYA
+531 LTTTVGYA

-558 FVVNPIKNLAISTM
+558 FVANPIKNLAISTM
-572 FKNVGKR
+572 FKNVGER
-579 SFFDAFGSFG
+579 SLFDAFGSFG

-598 SYSLLDMNI
+598 SYSLLDMNV
-607 NYKVLESKVLFFGSI
+607 NYKVLEGKVLLFGSI
-622 TNLLNEEYEETIGFN
+622 TNLLNEDYEETIGFN

>member
-1 MKKSKNVCV
+1 MNKQCV
-10 AVVSLCLFGTQL
+10 IIGALALCLLSTNVL
-22 FSQEKAQEKKME
+22 SQEKTTQEKKVE

-74 ELLNNVLGIEIRG
+74 ELLSNVLGVEIRG

-103 RSRQALVLIDGIP
+103 RSRQALVLIDGVP

-131 ISLNQIESIEILKGA
+131 LSLNQIESIEVLQGA

-167 TENRVSGV
+167 SENTVSGV
-175 YEVSLGTNATSKNST
+175 YEVSLGTNSTSKNST

-200 SINGTLDKL
+200 SINGTLDKF
-209 KYNAF
+209 KYNTF
-214 FNITGNSGFSS
+214 FNITGTSGFSS
-225 AKSTLTIPFEEDTYS
+225 AKSTLTIPFEEDTYT

-254 QLRMDAFL
+254 QFRIETFL
-262 NYDEFDYTFDAGAFN
+262 NFDTFDYTFDAGAFN
-277 DSDVNLGNQE
+277 DSEINLGNQE
-287 QFRIGIRPRLKYKK
+287 QFRIGIRPQLKYKK

-323 SGGTNVFIY
+323 SGGTNVFVY
-332 KGTSVNLDFVNKYEF
+332 KGTSVNLDLVNKYEF

-450 LYSDYGATNL
+450 LFSDYGSTNL

-467 FEFGFDSK
+467 FEFGFESK
-475 LGKQW
+475 LGQQW
-480 ALSAVYY
+480 GLSAVYY
-487 NRLEENKVIFL
+487 NRVEENKVIFL
-498 NLPTPPYGMYAN
+498 NLPTPPYGIYAN

-523 VTFTISEE
+523 VTFTISKE
-531 LITTVGYA
+531 LTTTVGYA

-558 FVVNPIKNLAISTM
+558 FVANPIKNLAISTM
-572 FKNVGKR
+572 FKNVGER
-579 SFFDAFGSFG
+579 SLFDAFGSFG

-598 SYSLLDMNI
+598 SYSLLDMNV
-607 NYKVLESKVLFFGSI
+607 NYKVLEGKVLLFGSI
-622 TNLLNEEYEETIGFN
+622 TNLLNEDYEETIGFN

>member
-1 MKKSKNVCV
+1 MNKQCV
-10 AVVSLCLFGTQL
+10 IIGALALCLLSTNVL
-22 FSQEKAQEKKME
+22 SQEKTTQEKKVE

-74 ELLNNVLGIEIRG
+74 ELLSNVLGVEIRG

-103 RSRQALVLIDGIP
+103 RSRQALVLIDGVP

-131 ISLNQIESIEILKGA
+131 LSLNQIESIEVLKGA

-167 TENRVSGV
+167 SENTVSGV
-175 YEVSLGTNATSKNST
+175 YEVSLGTNSTSKNST

-200 SINGTLDKL
+200 SINGTLDKF

-214 FNITGNSGFSS
+214 FNITGTSGFSS
-225 AKSTLTIPFEEDTYS
+225 AKSTLTIPFEEDTYT

-254 QLRMDAFL
+254 QFRIETFL
-262 NYDEFDYTFDAGAFN
+262 NFDTFDYTFDAGAFN
-277 DSDVNLGNQE
+277 DSDINLGNQE
-287 QFRIGIRPRLKYKK
+287 QFRIGIRPQLKYKK

-323 SGGTNVFIY
+323 SGGTNVFVY
-332 KGTSVNLDFVNKYEF
+332 KGTSVNLDLVNKYEF

-391 ITDFGLSINAGSRL
+391 ITDFGLSINAGGRL

-426 KNETINLKLISSYST
+426 KKEEINLKLISSYST

-450 LYSDYGATNL
+450 LFSDYGSTNL

-467 FEFGFDSK
+467 FEFGFESK
-475 LGKQW
+475 LGQQW
-480 ALSAVYY
+480 GLSAVYY
-487 NRLEENKVIFL
+487 NRVEENKVIFL
-498 NLPTPPYGMYAN
+498 NLPTPPYGIYAN

-523 VTFTISEE
+523 VTFTISKE
-531 LITTVGYA
+531 LTTTVGYA

-558 FVVNPIKNLAISTM
+558 FVANPIKNLAISTM
-572 FKNVGKR
+572 FKNVGER
-579 SFFDAFGSFG
+579 SLFDAFGSFG

-598 SYSLLDMNI
+598 SYSLLDMNV
-607 NYKVLESKVLFFGSI
+607 NYKVLEGKVLLFGSI
-622 TNLLNEEYEETIGFN
+622 TNLLNEDYEETIGFN

>member
-1 MKKSKNVCV
+1 MNKQCV
-10 AVVSLCLFGTQL
+10 IIGALALCLLSTNIL
-22 FSQEKAQEKKME
+22 SQEKTTQEKKAE

-74 ELLNNVLGIEIRG
+74 ELLSNVLGVEIRG

-103 RSRQALVLIDGIP
+103 RSRQALVLIDGVP

-131 ISLNQIESIEILKGA
+131 LSLNQIESIEVLKGA

-167 TENRVSGV
+167 SENTVSGV
-175 YEVSLGTNATSKNST
+175 YEVSLGTNSTSKNST

-200 SINGTLDKL
+200 SINGTLDKF
-209 KYNAF
+209 KYNTF
-214 FNITGNSGFSS
+214 FNITGTSGFSS
-225 AKSTLTIPFEEDTYS
+225 AKSTLTIPFEEDTYT

-254 QLRMDAFL
+254 QFRIETFL
-262 NYDEFDYTFDAGAFN
+262 NFDTFDYTFDAGAFN
-277 DSDVNLGNQE
+277 DSDINLGNQE
-287 QFRIGIRPRLKYKK
+287 QFRIGIRPQLKYKK

-323 SGGTNVFIY
+323 SGGTNVFVY
-332 KGTSVNLDFVNKYEF
+332 KGTSVNLDLVNKYEF

-357 NYQKHE
+357 NYQKYE

-391 ITDFGLSINAGSRL
+391 ITDFGLSINAGGRL

-426 KNETINLKLISSYST
+426 KKEEINLKLISSYST

-450 LYSDYGATNL
+450 LFSDYGSTNL

-467 FEFGFDSK
+467 FEFGFESK
-475 LGKQW
+475 LGQQW
-480 ALSAVYY
+480 GLSAVYY
-487 NRLEENKVIFL
+487 NRVEENKVIFL
-498 NLPTPPYGMYAN
+498 NLPTPPYGIYAN

-523 VTFTISEE
+523 VTFTISKE
-531 LITTVGYA
+531 LTTTVGYA

-558 FVVNPIKNLAISTM
+558 FVANPIKNLAISTM
-572 FKNVGKR
+572 FKNVGER
-579 SFFDAFGSFG
+579 SLFDAFGSFG

-598 SYSLLDMNI
+598 SYSLLDMNV
-607 NYKVLESKVLFFGSI
+607 NYKVLEGKVLLFGSI
-622 TNLLNEEYEETIGFN
+622 TNLLNEDYEETIGFN

>member
-391 ITDFGLSINAGSRL
+391 IADFGLSINAGSRL

-480 ALSAVYY
+480 TLSAVYY

-558 FVVNPIKNLAISTM
+558 FVVNPVKNLAISTM

>member
-1 MKKSKNVCV
+1 MNKQCV
-10 AVVSLCLFGTQL
+10 IIGAVALCLLSTNVL
-22 FSQEKAQEKKME
+22 SQEKKTQEKKAE

-74 ELLNNVLGIEIRG
+74 ELLNNVLGVEIRG

-103 RSRQALVLIDGIP
+103 RSRQALVLIDGVP

-131 ISLNQIESIEILKGA
+131 LSLNQIESIEVLKGA

-167 TENRVSGV
+167 SENTVSGV
-175 YEVSLGTNATSKNST
+175 YEVSLGTNSTSKNST

-200 SINGTLDKL
+200 SINGTLDKF

-214 FNITGNSGFSS
+214 FNITGTSGFSS
-225 AKSTLTIPFEEDTYS
+225 AKSTLTIPFEEDTYT

-254 QLRMDAFL
+254 QFRIETFL
-262 NYDEFDYTFDAGAFN
+262 NFDAFDYTFDAGAFN
-277 DSDVNLGNQE
+277 DSDINLGNQE
-287 QFRIGIRPRLKYKK
+287 QFRIGIRPQLKYKK

-323 SGGTNVFIY
+323 SGGTNVFVY
-332 KGTSVNLDFVNKYEF
+332 KGTSVNLDLVNKYEF

-375 DLANF
+375 GLANF

-391 ITDFGLSINAGSRL
+391 ITDFGLSINAGGRL

-411 GNNFVYDTNLAFGIV
+411 GNNFVYDTNLAFEIV
-426 KNETINLKLISSYST
+426 KKETINLKLISSYST

-450 LYSDYGATNL
+450 LFSDYGSTNL

-467 FEFGFDSK
+467 FEFGFESK
-475 LGKQW
+475 LGQQW
-480 ALSAVYY
+480 GLSAVYY
-487 NRLEENKVIFL
+487 NRVEENKVIFL
-498 NLPTPPYGMYAN
+498 NLPTPPYGIYAN

-523 VTFTISEE
+523 VTFTISKE
-531 LITTVGYA
+531 LTTTVGYA

-558 FVVNPIKNLAISTM
+558 FVANLVKNLAISTM
-572 FKNVGKR
+572 FKNVGER
-579 SFFDAFGSFG
+579 SLFDAYGSFG

-598 SYSLLDMNI
+598 SYSVLDMNV
-607 NYKVLESKVLFFGSI
+607 NYKVLEGKVLLFGSI
-622 TNLLNEEYEETIGFN
+622 TNLLNEDYEETIGFN